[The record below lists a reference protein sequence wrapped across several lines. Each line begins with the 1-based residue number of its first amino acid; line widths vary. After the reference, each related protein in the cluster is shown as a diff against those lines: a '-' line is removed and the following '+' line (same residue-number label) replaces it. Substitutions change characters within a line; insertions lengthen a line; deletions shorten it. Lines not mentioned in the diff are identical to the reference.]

1 MNRSNRVVKL
11 LKNRLYPTYQLHAY
25 MASDRLSAQEGLRL
39 AALTA
44 FGSWMPGVRVSPL
57 GPNKNA
63 DFDTI
68 GVLIFCIERC
78 VEKMCHFGN
87 QRGTF
92 VVSY

>member
-1 MNRSNRVVKL
+1 MVKQAKRDHFFGGADMNRSNRVVKL

-57 GPNKNA
+57 GPDKN
-63 DFDTI
+63 DKKF
-68 GVLIFCIERC
+68 L
-78 VEKMCHFGN
+78 
-87 QRGTF
+87 QLF
-92 VVSY
+92 VVLFCSKTHYL